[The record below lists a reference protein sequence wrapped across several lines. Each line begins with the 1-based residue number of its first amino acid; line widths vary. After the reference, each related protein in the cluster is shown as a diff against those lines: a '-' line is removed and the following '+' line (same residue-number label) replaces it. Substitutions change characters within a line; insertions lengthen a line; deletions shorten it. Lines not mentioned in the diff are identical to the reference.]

1 MPPPPVQP
9 QAPGQQPGQGRDHG
23 TVSPRWMILLGQPFL
38 LTTETGAARD
48 QRFSRASVAAACPVT
63 DSYAAGGSGIS
74 GSSGGLALTFP
85 LG

>member
-38 LTTETGAARD
+38 LKSETGAGRARAV
-48 QRFSRASVAAACPVT
+48 FKSVRCSGV
-63 DSYAAGGSGIS
+63 AG
-74 GSSGGLALTFP
+74 
-85 LG
+85 

>member
-38 LTTETGAARD
+38 LKSETGGARA
-48 QRFSRASVAAACPVT
+48 RAVFKSVRCCGV
-63 DSYAAGGSGIS
+63 AG
-74 GSSGGLALTFP
+74 
-85 LG
+85 